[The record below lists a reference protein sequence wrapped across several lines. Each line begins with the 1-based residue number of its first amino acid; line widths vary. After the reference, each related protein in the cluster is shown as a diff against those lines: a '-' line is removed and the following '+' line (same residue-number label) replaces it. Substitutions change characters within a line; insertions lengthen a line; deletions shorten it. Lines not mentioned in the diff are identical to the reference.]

1 MKKWDIK
8 KIDRD
13 IVILR
18 RTAAALFVV
27 VLILSVMLLICVG
40 TQNAKSVP
48 PSESAEGTGEVT
60 YAGAEAAE
68 GTEDTPETEV
78 GEGDTGW
85 NQPSATDAGEAHTER
100 NEPSV
105 TDALSCAETDDPPEM
120 LETLSFESLPEQTE
134 PPADTGEPSTEPP
147 ADTEAD
153 NQPGGIWQG
162 APPASQGLS
171 FRLQEDGSCI
181 LTGMG
186 SCTDTCLIIPTVS
199 PEGWPVT
206 AIAEKAFYGCGV
218 LSAVYIPASVE
229 KIGALAFAACPRLAY
244 LSVEADNPTFRSVGG
259 ILYDKACTVLLCCP
273 PARNDLSVTVPLTVQ
288 AIADM
293 AFYGVTGQVRIC
305 YEGTWEAWQRVYIGY
320 GNNVLSVGTVYCL
333 GDEQRG

>member
-1 MKKWDIK
+1 MKKWDIQ

-13 IVILR
+13 IIILR

-27 VLILSVMLLICVG
+27 ALILSVMLLICVG

-48 PSESAEGTGEVT
+48 PSGSAEGTGEVT

-68 GTEDTPETEV
+68 GTDTTPE
-78 GEGDTGW
+78 
-85 NQPSATDAGEAHTER
+85 ADAGEEDTGR
-100 NEPSV
+100 KEPSV
-105 TDALSCAETDDPPEM
+105 TDAISCADSDDPLEI
-120 LETLSFESLPEQTE
+120 LETLSLESLPEQAD
-134 PPADTGEPSTEPP
+134 PPADTEEPSTEPP
-147 ADTEAD
+147 ADTETD
-153 NQPGGIWQG
+153 TQPGGIWQG

-186 SCTDTCLIIPTVS
+186 SCTDTCLIIPAVS

-244 LSVEADNPTFRSVGG
+244 LSVEADNPIFRSVGG

-293 AFYGVTGQVRIC
+293 ALYGVTGQVRIC

-333 GDEQRG
+333 GDEQRS